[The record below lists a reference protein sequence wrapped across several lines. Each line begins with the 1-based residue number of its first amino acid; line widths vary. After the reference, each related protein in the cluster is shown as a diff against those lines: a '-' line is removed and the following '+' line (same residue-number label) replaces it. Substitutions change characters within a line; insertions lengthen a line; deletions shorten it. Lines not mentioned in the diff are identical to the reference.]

1 MPSLLLE
8 IGCEELPAGAC
19 REAEA
24 QLPELARAHIG
35 TAPSQLFVGPRRLAF
50 LIDDLPEQTADL
62 WVKGPPENLRDRAA
76 AGFAKKHGV
85 AVDELELRD
94 GFLGVTVP
102 GRELREVLP
111 EQIDRIVRG
120 FSFTKSMRWDES
132 GIRFAR
138 PVRWVLAKL
147 DAETIVGE
155 TSYGHRFTHGIA
167 EVVHLVEKPMVLE
180 GHFDE
185 RFLQLPER
193 VIVTTMQSH
202 QRYFP
207 IEGNRFALVANGGD
221 PDVVGPGHTQVLE
234 ARLEDAS
241 FTFERDVAAGID
253 ALAERLAA
261 ITFFA
266 GAGSFAEKAERVA
279 KLVERLGGG
288 DASLEAARL
297 AKADQASELV
307 REFPELE
314 GYIGAEY
321 ARLAGYPDAVTKAI
335 EEQYLPDASGG
346 LLPQTE
352 PGKVL
357 AAADKLDTLRVA
369 FELGHKPSGSRDPYG
384 LRRAAI
390 GLVRLALEGGLTID
404 RELLPEELREFVEE
418 RLESLLDV
426 PVEYVRAARASNVPD
441 LGGVARR
448 AEELYRERESPE
460 FEGVYTAYDRAHRLA
475 GKAQEEAGHQGSAR
489 VRRGVGAG
497 NGTLLRRGARD
508 GRGRGRQGEPASSPA
523 RRARHPRRARR
534 LFADPA
540 LASGSMAK
548 TPVELHVVSDS
559 TGETATRLVHALEA
573 QFPDQEFE
581 EIRHPRVETVD
592 HLRLAV
598 ERAKGRPAVVVYTL
612 VEPELREQM
621 RVLCRRAR
629 LHYCDLLGHPIDA
642 VARVSGQAAQM
653 TPGARPPL
661 DSGYFKRMAAIEFA
675 VKYDDGMGGGLHE
688 ADIVL
693 VGVSRT
699 SKTPLSMYLGYLGYK
714 TANVPIVKGIEP
726 PPALYEIDPLKI
738 VGLTI
743 EAGRLA
749 EIRQQRVRR
758 LGGNN
763 RQYAKLVEI
772 YDELEAAE
780 AIHRRL
786 GCPVIEISDLSIE
799 ETAARVIRLIEQ
811 RRAEAGATL
820 TTA

>member
-50 LIDDLPEQTADL
+50 LIDDLPEQTADV

-155 TSYGHRFTHGIA
+155 TSYGHRFTHGTVEIPTAAAYADALRAADVEPVADERRRLIVEGLEAIGGWSDPGGKLA

-221 PDVVGPGHTQVLE
+221 PDVVAPGHTQVLE

-460 FEGVYTAYDRAHRLA
+460 FEGVYTAYDRAHSLA
-475 GKAQEEAGHQGSAR
+475 GKAQEAAAPQLD
-489 VRRGVGAG
+489 RGLLVEDAEKELAETLAKVAIDG
-497 NGTLLRRGARD
+497 NGDIKA
-508 GRGRGRQGEPASSPA
+508 
-523 RRARHPRRARR
+523 
-534 LFADPA
+534 
-540 LASGSMAK
+540 
-548 TPVELHVVSDS
+548 
-559 TGETATRLVHALEA
+559 ALESGA
-573 QFPDQEFE
+573 ELAPVMERFFDEVLVMAE
-581 EIRHPRVETVD
+581 DEAVRANR
-592 HLRLAV
+592 LRLLLDV
-598 ERAKGRPAVVVYTL
+598 RDTL
-612 VEPELREQM
+612 G
-621 RVLCRRAR
+621 A
-629 LHYCDLLGHPIDA
+629 LGDFSQIP
-642 VARVSGQAAQM
+642 R
-653 TPGARPPL
+653 
-661 DSGYFKRMAAIEFA
+661 
-675 VKYDDGMGGGLHE
+675 
-688 ADIVL
+688 
-693 VGVSRT
+693 
-699 SKTPLSMYLGYLGYK
+699 
-714 TANVPIVKGIEP
+714 
-726 PPALYEIDPLKI
+726 
-738 VGLTI
+738 
-743 EAGRLA
+743 
-749 EIRQQRVRR
+749 
-758 LGGNN
+758 
-763 RQYAKLVEI
+763 
-772 YDELEAAE
+772 
-780 AIHRRL
+780 
-786 GCPVIEISDLSIE
+786 
-799 ETAARVIRLIEQ
+799 
-811 RRAEAGATL
+811 
-820 TTA
+820 

>member
-50 LIDDLPEQTADL
+50 LIDDLPERTADV

-94 GFLGVTVP
+94 GLLGVTVP

-120 FSFTKSMRWDES
+120 FSFAKSMRWDES

-155 TSYGHRFTHGIA
+155 TSYGHRFTHGTVEIPTAAAYADALRAADVEPVAAERRRLIVEGLEAIGGWSDPGGKLA

-221 PDVVGPGHTQVLE
+221 PDVVAPGHTQVLE

-460 FEGVYTAYDRAHRLA
+460 FEGVYTAYDRAHSLA
-475 GKAQEEAGHQGSAR
+475 GKAQEAAAPQLD
-489 VRRGVGAG
+489 RGLLVEDAEKELAETLAKVAIDG
-497 NGTLLRRGARD
+497 NGDIKA
-508 GRGRGRQGEPASSPA
+508 
-523 RRARHPRRARR
+523 
-534 LFADPA
+534 
-540 LASGSMAK
+540 
-548 TPVELHVVSDS
+548 
-559 TGETATRLVHALEA
+559 ALESGA
-573 QFPDQEFE
+573 ELAPVMERFFDEVLVMAE
-581 EIRHPRVETVD
+581 DEAVRANR
-592 HLRLAV
+592 LRLLLDV
-598 ERAKGRPAVVVYTL
+598 RDTL
-612 VEPELREQM
+612 G
-621 RVLCRRAR
+621 A
-629 LHYCDLLGHPIDA
+629 LGDFSQIP
-642 VARVSGQAAQM
+642 R
-653 TPGARPPL
+653 
-661 DSGYFKRMAAIEFA
+661 
-675 VKYDDGMGGGLHE
+675 
-688 ADIVL
+688 
-693 VGVSRT
+693 
-699 SKTPLSMYLGYLGYK
+699 
-714 TANVPIVKGIEP
+714 
-726 PPALYEIDPLKI
+726 
-738 VGLTI
+738 
-743 EAGRLA
+743 
-749 EIRQQRVRR
+749 
-758 LGGNN
+758 
-763 RQYAKLVEI
+763 
-772 YDELEAAE
+772 
-780 AIHRRL
+780 
-786 GCPVIEISDLSIE
+786 
-799 ETAARVIRLIEQ
+799 
-811 RRAEAGATL
+811 
-820 TTA
+820 

>member
-50 LIDDLPEQTADL
+50 LIDDLPERTADV

-138 PVRWVLAKL
+138 PVRWMLAKL

-155 TSYGHRFTHGIA
+155 TSYGHRFTHGTVEIPTAAAYADALRAADVEPVADERRRLIVEGLEAIGGWSDPGGKLA

-221 PDVVGPGHTQVLE
+221 PDVVAPGHTQVLE

-460 FEGVYTAYDRAHRLA
+460 FEGVYTAYDRAHSLA
-475 GKAQEEAGHQGSAR
+475 GKAQEAAAPQLD
-489 VRRGVGAG
+489 RGLLVEDAERELAETLAKVAIDG
-497 NGTLLRRGARD
+497 NGDIKA
-508 GRGRGRQGEPASSPA
+508 
-523 RRARHPRRARR
+523 
-534 LFADPA
+534 
-540 LASGSMAK
+540 
-548 TPVELHVVSDS
+548 
-559 TGETATRLVHALEA
+559 ALESGA
-573 QFPDQEFE
+573 ELAPVMERFFDEVLVMAE
-581 EIRHPRVETVD
+581 DEAVRANR
-592 HLRLAV
+592 LRLLLDV
-598 ERAKGRPAVVVYTL
+598 RDTL
-612 VEPELREQM
+612 
-621 RVLCRRAR
+621 CA
-629 LHYCDLLGHPIDA
+629 LGDFSQIP
-642 VARVSGQAAQM
+642 R
-653 TPGARPPL
+653 
-661 DSGYFKRMAAIEFA
+661 
-675 VKYDDGMGGGLHE
+675 
-688 ADIVL
+688 
-693 VGVSRT
+693 
-699 SKTPLSMYLGYLGYK
+699 
-714 TANVPIVKGIEP
+714 
-726 PPALYEIDPLKI
+726 
-738 VGLTI
+738 
-743 EAGRLA
+743 
-749 EIRQQRVRR
+749 
-758 LGGNN
+758 
-763 RQYAKLVEI
+763 
-772 YDELEAAE
+772 
-780 AIHRRL
+780 
-786 GCPVIEISDLSIE
+786 
-799 ETAARVIRLIEQ
+799 
-811 RRAEAGATL
+811 
-820 TTA
+820 

>member
-50 LIDDLPEQTADL
+50 LIDDLPEQTADV

-138 PVRWVLAKL
+138 PVRWMLAKL

-155 TSYGHRFTHGIA
+155 TSYGHRFTHGTVEIPTAAAYADALRAADVEPVADERRRLIVEGLEAIGGWSDPGGKLA

-221 PDVVGPGHTQVLE
+221 PDVVAPGHTQVLE

-448 AEELYRERESPE
+448 AEELFRERESPE
-460 FEGVYTAYDRAHRLA
+460 FEGVYTAYDRAHSLA
-475 GKAQEEAGHQGSAR
+475 GKAQEDAAPHLDRGLLVEEAEKELAEALAK
-489 VRRGVGAG
+489 VAIDG
-497 NGTLLRRGARD
+497 NGDIKA
-508 GRGRGRQGEPASSPA
+508 
-523 RRARHPRRARR
+523 
-534 LFADPA
+534 
-540 LASGSMAK
+540 
-548 TPVELHVVSDS
+548 
-559 TGETATRLVHALEA
+559 ALESGA
-573 QFPDQEFE
+573 ELAPVMERFFDEVLVMAE
-581 EIRHPRVETVD
+581 DEAVRANR
-592 HLRLAV
+592 LRLLLDV
-598 ERAKGRPAVVVYTL
+598 RDTL
-612 VEPELREQM
+612 G
-621 RVLCRRAR
+621 A
-629 LHYCDLLGHPIDA
+629 LGDFSQIP
-642 VARVSGQAAQM
+642 R
-653 TPGARPPL
+653 
-661 DSGYFKRMAAIEFA
+661 
-675 VKYDDGMGGGLHE
+675 
-688 ADIVL
+688 
-693 VGVSRT
+693 
-699 SKTPLSMYLGYLGYK
+699 
-714 TANVPIVKGIEP
+714 
-726 PPALYEIDPLKI
+726 
-738 VGLTI
+738 
-743 EAGRLA
+743 
-749 EIRQQRVRR
+749 
-758 LGGNN
+758 
-763 RQYAKLVEI
+763 
-772 YDELEAAE
+772 
-780 AIHRRL
+780 
-786 GCPVIEISDLSIE
+786 
-799 ETAARVIRLIEQ
+799 
-811 RRAEAGATL
+811 
-820 TTA
+820 